1 MNQLFPVSSGVFPGT
16 IAKDDTMIQKPRG
29 TRDMLPDE
37 MERRREIEA
46 RMRARARVRGFREI
60 STPIFEETELFTIR
74 SGEGIIGE
82 MYVFEDKGGRSL
94 SLRPELTAPVLRMF
108 VEEGRSLN
116 KPVKWCYFGDCF
128 RYERPQ
134 KGRYRQFWQ
143 FGAELIGADSAMAD
157 AEVIMLGYDLLKTAG
172 VRFVLKI
179 GHLTFMRTLLA
190 DLPDADKRKI
200 RAFLDKREEE
210 AAVTHLKAIGQEPLC
225 DPLIRLCSARTLDDV
240 FSVIGEIPES
250 QRIREMFHILDV
262 QHIPYEINPAI
273 ARGLDYYTGMVF
285 ECFAEGL
292 GAENQIL
299 GGGAYRL
306 AHLFGGED
314 TPSVGF
320 AIGFDRVM
328 VALGDDVWSPVMP
341 QVMVICTEEG
351 RDMALALTEELR
363 VNGIMTEID
372 LMGRS
377 FSAQMKAAGKGA
389 DYAVI
394 IGKEEVASGD
404 ATLKDL
410 KAGTQEKLPVP
421 DMIKKLTS

>member
-1 MNQLFPVSSGVFPGT
+1 
-16 IAKDDTMIQKPRG
+16 MIQRPRG

-46 RMRARARVRGFREI
+46 RMRTRARLRGFREI
-60 STPIFEETELFTIR
+60 STPVFEELELFTIR

-94 SLRPELTAPVLRMF
+94 SLRPELTAPVLRMY
-108 VEEGRSLN
+108 VEEGRSLT
-116 KPVKWCYFGDCF
+116 KPVKWCYFADCF

-157 AEVIMLGYDLLKTAG
+157 AEVIVLGYDLLKTAG
-172 VRFVLKI
+172 VTFTLRI
-179 GHLTFMRTLLA
+179 GHLSFMRTLLSDLDEA
-190 DLPDADKRKI
+190 DQKKVRG
-200 RAFLDKREEE
+200 FLDKREE
-210 AAVTHLKAIGQEPLC
+210 AAAGAYLNSIGKEHLCEPL
-225 DPLIRLCSARTLDDV
+225 LNLCNARTLDDV
-240 FSVIGEIPES
+240 FSVIGDIPES
-250 QRIREMFHILDV
+250 SRIREMFHILDL
-262 QHIPYEINPAI
+262 QKIPYEINPAI
-273 ARGLDYYTGMVF
+273 ARGLDYYTGVVF

-314 TPSVGF
+314 TPSAGF

-328 VALGDDVWSPVMP
+328 VALGERLWMPYSP
-341 QVMVICTEEG
+341 QVLVVATEEG
-351 RDMALALTEELR
+351 HERAIIVTEELR
-363 VNGIMTEID
+363 NRGIITETD
-372 LMGRS
+372 LMGKS
-377 FSAQMKAAGKGA
+377 FSAQMKAAGKNA

-394 IGKEEVASGD
+394 IGKEEVASGLV
-404 ATLKDL
+404 TLKNL
-410 KAGTQEKLPVP
+410 KEGKQEKLTLEDAIVN
-421 DMIKKLTS
+421 LQAG

>member
-1 MNQLFPVSSGVFPGT
+1 
-16 IAKDDTMIQKPRG
+16 MIQKPRG

-46 RMRARARVRGFREI
+46 RMRARARLYGFREI
-60 STPIFEETELFTIR
+60 ATPVFEELELFTIR
-74 SGEGIIGE
+74 SGEGIINE

-94 SLRPELTAPVLRMF
+94 ALRPELTAPVLRTY

-116 KPVKWCYFGDCF
+116 KPIKWCYFADCF

-143 FGAELIGADSAMAD
+143 FGAELIGADSAMGD
-157 AEVIMLGYDLLKTAG
+157 AEVITLGYDLLRTAG
-172 VRFVLKI
+172 VKFVLRI
-179 GHLTFMRTLLA
+179 GHLSFMRTLLA
-190 DLPDADKRKI
+190 DLADGDKKKI

-210 AAVTHLKAIGQEPLC
+210 AAVTYLRDIGQDQLC
-225 DPLIRLCSARTLDDV
+225 DPLIRLCGARTLDDV
-240 FSVIGEIPES
+240 FAVIGEIPEAA
-250 QRIREMFHILDV
+250 RIQEMFAILDASG
-262 QHIPYEINPAI
+262 IPYEINPAI
-273 ARGLDYYTGMVF
+273 ARGLDYYTGVVF

-314 TPSVGF
+314 TPSAGF

-328 VALGDDVWSPVMP
+328 VALGEESWIPWQP
-341 QVMVICTEEG
+341 QVMIITTSEG
-351 RDMALALTEELR
+351 RDYALTVAEQFR
-363 VNGIMTEID
+363 MNGIITETD
-372 LMGRS
+372 LMDRS
-377 FSAQMKAAGKGA
+377 FSAQMKAAGKSA

-394 IGKEEVASGD
+394 IGKEEVATGTI
-404 ATLKDL
+404 TLKDL
-410 KAGTQEKLPVP
+410 KAGTQEKVTA
-421 DMIKKLTS
+421 DEAIEKLTSA

>member
-1 MNQLFPVSSGVFPGT
+1 
-16 IAKDDTMIQKPRG
+16 MIQKPRG

-37 MERRREIEA
+37 MERRREIES
-46 RMRARARVRGFREI
+46 RMRSRARLYGFREI
-60 STPIFEETELFTIR
+60 ATPVFEELDLFTIR
-74 SGEGIIGE
+74 SGEGIINE

-94 SLRPELTAPVLRMF
+94 ALRPELTAPVLRMF

-116 KPVKWCYFGDCF
+116 KPVKWCYFADCF

-143 FGAELIGADSAMAD
+143 FGAELIGADSAMGD
-157 AEVIMLGYDLLKTAG
+157 AEVISLGYDLLKSSG
-172 VRFVLKI
+172 VTFVLRI
-179 GHLTFMRTLLA
+179 GHLSFMRTLLTELA
-190 DLPDADKRKI
+190 DTDKKKI
-200 RAFLDKREEE
+200 RAFLDKREED
-210 AAVTHLKAIGQEPLC
+210 AAVAYLKSIGLETLC
-225 DPLIRLCSARTLDDV
+225 DPLIRLCSARTLDEV

-250 QRIREMFHILDV
+250 ERIREMFQILDITG
-262 QHIPYEINPAI
+262 IPYEINPAI
-273 ARGLDYYTGMVF
+273 ARGLDYYTGIVF

-314 TPSVGF
+314 TPSAGF

-328 VALGDDVWSPVMP
+328 VALGEESWIPWQP
-341 QVMVICTEEG
+341 QVMIITTSEG
-351 RDMALALTEELR
+351 RSLALRVAEQLR
-363 VNGIMTEID
+363 MNGIITETD

-377 FSAQMKAAGKGA
+377 FSAQMKAAGKSA

-394 IGKEEVASGD
+394 IGKEEVASEII
-404 ATLKDL
+404 TLKDL
-410 KAGTQEKLPVP
+410 KAGTQEKVSIEEA
-421 DMIKKLTS
+421 IKRISSP

>member
-1 MNQLFPVSSGVFPGT
+1 
-16 IAKDDTMIQKPRG
+16 MIQRPRG

-46 RMRARARVRGFREI
+46 RMRVRARLRGFREI
-60 STPIFEETELFTIR
+60 STPTFEELELFTIR

-94 SLRPELTAPVLRMF
+94 SLRPELTAPVLRCY
-108 VEEGRSLN
+108 VEEGRSLT
-116 KPVKWCYFGDCF
+116 KPVKWCYFADCF

-157 AEVIMLGYDLLKTAG
+157 AEVIVLGYDLLRTAG
-172 VRFVLKI
+172 VTFTLRI
-179 GHLTFMRTLLA
+179 GHLSFMRTLLSDLDEA
-190 DLPDADKRKI
+190 DQKKVRG
-200 RAFLDKREEE
+200 FLDKREEE
-210 AAVTHLKAIGQEPLC
+210 AAGAYLSSIGKEHLSEPL
-225 DPLIRLCSARTLDDV
+225 LNLCNARTLDDV

-250 QRIREMFHILDV
+250 SRIRAMFHILDL
-262 QHIPYEINPAI
+262 QGIPYEINPAI
-273 ARGLDYYTGMVF
+273 ARGLDYYTGVVF

-314 TPSVGF
+314 TPSAGF

-328 VALGDDVWSPVMP
+328 VALGERLWMPYSP
-341 QVMVICTEEG
+341 QVLVVSTEEG
-351 RDMALALTEELR
+351 HERAIIVTEELR
-363 VNGIMTEID
+363 NSGIITETD
-372 LMGRS
+372 LMGKS
-377 FSAQMKAAGKGA
+377 FSAQMKAAGKNA

-394 IGKEEVASGD
+394 IGKEEVATGMV
-404 ATLKDL
+404 TLKNL
-410 KAGTQEKLPVP
+410 KEGKQEKLTLEDAIVN
-421 DMIKKLTS
+421 LLAG

>member
-1 MNQLFPVSSGVFPGT
+1 
-16 IAKDDTMIQKPRG
+16 
-29 TRDMLPDE
+29 MLPDE
-37 MERRREIEA
+37 MERRRDIEA
-46 RMRARARVRGFREI
+46 RMRLRARIRGFREI

-74 SGEGIIGE
+74 SGEGIINE

-94 SLRPELTAPVLRMF
+94 SLRPELTAPVLRMY

-116 KPVKWCYFGDCF
+116 KPVKWCYFADCF

-143 FGAELIGADSAMAD
+143 FGAELIGADSSMAD
-157 AEVIMLGYDLLKTAG
+157 AEVIILGYDLLKTAG

-179 GHLTFMRTLLA
+179 GHLSFMRTLLSDLA
-190 DLPDADKRKI
+190 DEDKKKI
-200 RAFLDKREEE
+200 RAFLDKREED
-210 AAVTHLKAIGQEPLC
+210 AAVSHLKAINQEQLC
-225 DPLIRLCSARTLDDV
+225 DPLIRLCGARTLDEV

-262 QHIPYEINPAI
+262 QQIPYEINPAI
-273 ARGLDYYTGMVF
+273 ARGLDYYTGVVF

-314 TPSVGF
+314 TPSAGF

-328 VALGDDVWSPVMP
+328 VALGEDIRSLHQP
-341 QVMVICTEEG
+341 QVMVITTPEG
-351 RDMALALTEELR
+351 RDRALVVTEELR
-363 VNGIMTEID
+363 TNGIITEID
-372 LMGRS
+372 LMERS
-377 FSAQMKAAGKGA
+377 FSAQMKAAGKSA

-394 IGKEEVASGD
+394 IGKEEALSGD
-404 ATLKDL
+404 VTLKDL
-410 KAGTQEKLPVP
+410 KAGTQEKLTVS
-421 DMIKKLTS
+421 DVVRKLNP